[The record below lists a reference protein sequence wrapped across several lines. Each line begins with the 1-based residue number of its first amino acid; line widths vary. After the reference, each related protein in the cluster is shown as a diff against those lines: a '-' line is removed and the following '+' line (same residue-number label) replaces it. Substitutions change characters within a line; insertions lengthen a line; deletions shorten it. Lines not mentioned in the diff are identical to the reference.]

1 MCQKL
6 GTLAGSRQ
14 RYCNSEQAYFFGP
27 PCIMLKATQSS
38 KHQLSLT
45 LFIATHV
52 ATKANGDTDE
62 AASISTRETS

>member
-1 MCQKL
+1 
-6 GTLAGSRQ
+6 
-14 RYCNSEQAYFFGP
+14 
-27 PCIMLKATQSS
+27 MLKATQSS